1 MNGSRAFG
9 VIFIVTGIA
18 VAFWTGQ
25 ARGWWAS
32 SGAPWGTTSTTTGN
46 GLTGVGDPLTPITVP
61 TQPKG
66 NIGNPAGAPGGVQL
80 YKP

>member
-9 VIFIVTGIA
+9 VIFIATGIT

-32 SGAPWGTTSTTTGN
+32 SGAPWGANSTSGN
-46 GLTGVGDPLTPITVP
+46 GLTNNGSPLTPITVP

-66 NIGNPAGAPGGVQL
+66 DIGNPAGAPGGVPL

>member
-32 SGAPWGTTSTTTGN
+32 SGAPWGATSTSGN
-46 GLTGVGDPLTPITVP
+46 GLTNNGGPLTPITVP

-66 NIGNPAGAPGGVQL
+66 NLGNPAGASGGVPL